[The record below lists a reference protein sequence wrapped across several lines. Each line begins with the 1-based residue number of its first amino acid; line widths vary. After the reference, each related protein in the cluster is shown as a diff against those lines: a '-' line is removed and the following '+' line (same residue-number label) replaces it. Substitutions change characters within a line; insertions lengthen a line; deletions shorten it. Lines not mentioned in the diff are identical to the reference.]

1 MDLHRFNYSMKNIP
15 IPANEHYELELL
27 HSIHSLSS
35 RCQWRAAHFLN
46 PNFSKNKK
54 ETYNLK
60 TSKAPPLVKELK
72 MFQDGLYDIAK
83 NLKYRKVRNN
93 FQSKL
98 KQDIIN
104 IKSNNRV
111 LLSADK
117 TGNYYWID
125 KEEYS
130 NYLHNNITKDY
141 KKVNDEV
148 IVSIKDDDKK
158 VAVNLEVDDRLYCTS
173 KRDCFITVKDHKP
186 QFMNNPKFRLIN
198 NCKSEIGMVSKK
210 MLSKIILEVK
220 TKSHLVQW
228 KNSDSVTDWFQNL
241 IEKQRLSFIQF
252 DVVDFYGS
260 ISPELLRKS
269 LNFASKYVEIS
280 DTEKDTILQATQS
293 FLCSNGST
301 WIKKNGGT
309 FDISMGGYHGAEI
322 CDLCGL
328 FLLSQLSEV
337 IPKAYV
343 GLYRDDGMAATPAR
357 PRQAEILKKKICK
370 VFSENN
376 LKITIEANM
385 KVVNFLDITLDLERG
400 LFKPYM
406 KENHTPT
413 YVDKQSNHPPMVL
426 KNIPLGVNRRLSKIS
441 SSKEVFDNA
450 CPPYQDA
457 LRKSG
462 YDHVLEYQPPEVLKP
477 KKRCRKK
484 EVTWFNPPFSNH
496 VRTNVGK
503 EFLKLV
509 DTAFP
514 PSNPLHKLFNRHT
527 LKLSYRCMPN
537 MAQAVARH
545 NKGILSKKTYNCPP
559 SL

>member
-1 MDLHRFNYSMKNIP
+1 
-15 IPANEHYELELL
+15 
-27 HSIHSLSS
+27 
-35 RCQWRAAHFLN
+35 
-46 PNFSKNKK
+46 
-54 ETYNLK
+54 
-60 TSKAPPLVKELK
+60 

-220 TKSHLVQW
+220 IKSHLVQW
-228 KNSDSVTDWFQNL
+228 KNSDSVTDWFKNL
-241 IEKQRLSFIQF
+241 KEKQRLSFIQF

-280 DTEKDTILQATQS
+280 DTEKETILQATQS

-301 WIKKNGGT
+301 WIKKNGGI
-309 FDISMGGYHGAEI
+309 FDISIEGYHGAEI
-322 CDLCGL
+322 
-328 FLLSQLSEV
+328 
-337 IPKAYV
+337 
-343 GLYRDDGMAATPAR
+343 
-357 PRQAEILKKKICK
+357 
-370 VFSENN
+370 
-376 LKITIEANM
+376 
-385 KVVNFLDITLDLERG
+385 
-400 LFKPYM
+400 
-406 KENHTPT
+406 
-413 YVDKQSNHPPMVL
+413 
-426 KNIPLGVNRRLSKIS
+426 
-441 SSKEVFDNA
+441 
-450 CPPYQDA
+450 
-457 LRKSG
+457 
-462 YDHVLEYQPPEVLKP
+462 
-477 KKRCRKK
+477 
-484 EVTWFNPPFSNH
+484 
-496 VRTNVGK
+496 
-503 EFLKLV
+503 
-509 DTAFP
+509 
-514 PSNPLHKLFNRHT
+514 
-527 LKLSYRCMPN
+527 
-537 MAQAVARH
+537 
-545 NKGILSKKTYNCPP
+545 
-559 SL
+559 

>member
-1 MDLHRFNYSMKNIP
+1 
-15 IPANEHYELELL
+15 
-27 HSIHSLSS
+27 
-35 RCQWRAAHFLN
+35 
-46 PNFSKNKK
+46 
-54 ETYNLK
+54 
-60 TSKAPPLVKELK
+60 
-72 MFQDGLYDIAK
+72 
-83 NLKYRKVRNN
+83 
-93 FQSKL
+93 
-98 KQDIIN
+98 
-104 IKSNNRV
+104 
-111 LLSADK
+111 
-117 TGNYYWID
+117 
-125 KEEYS
+125 
-130 NYLHNNITKDY
+130 
-141 KKVNDEV
+141 
-148 IVSIKDDDKK
+148 
-158 VAVNLEVDDRLYCTS
+158 
-173 KRDCFITVKDHKP
+173 
-186 QFMNNPKFRLIN
+186 
-198 NCKSEIGMVSKK
+198 
-210 MLSKIILEVK
+210 
-220 TKSHLVQW
+220 
-228 KNSDSVTDWFQNL
+228 
-241 IEKQRLSFIQF
+241 
-252 DVVDFYGS
+252 
-260 ISPELLRKS
+260 
-269 LNFASKYVEIS
+269 
-280 DTEKDTILQATQS
+280 
-293 FLCSNGST
+293 
-301 WIKKNGGT
+301 
-309 FDISMGGYHGAEI
+309 
-322 CDLCGL
+322 
-328 FLLSQLSEV
+328 
-337 IPKAYV
+337 
-343 GLYRDDGMAATPAR
+343 MAATPAR

-462 YDHVLEYQPPEVLKP
+462 YDHVLEYQTPEALKP

-537 MAQAVARH
+537 MVLLIP
-545 NKGILSKKTYNCPP
+545 ILAYFMTLCVI
-559 SL
+559 